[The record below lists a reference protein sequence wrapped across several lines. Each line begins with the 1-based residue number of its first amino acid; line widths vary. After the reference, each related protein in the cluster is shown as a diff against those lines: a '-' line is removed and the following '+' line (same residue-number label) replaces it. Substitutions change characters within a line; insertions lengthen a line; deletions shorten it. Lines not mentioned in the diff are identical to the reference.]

1 MERVR
6 FIAYLGTQILLI
18 DCSHCGPNELTSLF
32 NQAQEVITSQP
43 PGSVLTLADFTN
55 AEFDKK
61 AADHLK
67 IVATYDRA
75 HVKRSAIVGADSMPD
90 VYYRNLVSFSAREF
104 PVFKTREEAMDWL
117 VDSPVERV
125 AGQMHHRVNR

>member
-6 FIAYLGTQILLI
+6 FIDYLGIQILLI
-18 DCSHCGPNELTSLF
+18 DCSHCAPHELTSVF
-32 NQAQEVITSQP
+32 NQVQQVVTSQP
-43 PGSVLTLADFTN
+43 PGSVLTLADFTD

-67 IVATYDRA
+67 VVATYDRS
-75 HVKRSAIVGADSMPD
+75 HVKRSAIVGADSLPD
-90 VYYRNLVSFSAREF
+90 VYYRNLVAFSAREF

-117 VDSPVERV
+117 VDGQAKRV
-125 AGQMHHRVNR
+125 AG